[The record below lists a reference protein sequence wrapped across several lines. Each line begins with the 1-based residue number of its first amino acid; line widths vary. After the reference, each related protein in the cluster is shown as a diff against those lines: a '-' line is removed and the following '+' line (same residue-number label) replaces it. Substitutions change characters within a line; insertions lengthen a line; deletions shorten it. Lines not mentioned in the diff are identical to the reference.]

1 MRVGVRAATHGPGT
15 RATVGAGDC
24 EARQSGGAGDMDLL
38 DIVEYALLPALAL
51 GMAHW
56 IAVRPRS
63 PRMAVIIDFQYFAA
77 GIVFSAVSA
86 ELLPQ
91 IFARH
96 NPLWVILGFLAGMG
110 LAHVTA
116 AAVEKKQ
123 PLDLRLLATLL
134 LVNACMA
141 GLLVGVAF
149 VAGPQQGRLLSVA
162 LIGRMAFVGLNAPHT
177 AGLGLSRGLTA
188 GLVTLGACGV
198 LVALAVSS
206 FAVLNQLPHLI
217 LDGTLALGLSGVLYL
232 TTRDLLLEIQDEL
245 QAGLRTRL
253 FCVGYILFLVLH
265 MVAVN
270 PAQPEPIP

>member
-1 MRVGVRAATHGPGT
+1 M
-15 RATVGAGDC
+15 
-24 EARQSGGAGDMDLL
+24 L
-38 DIVEYALLPALAL
+38 DIVKYALLPAGAL
-51 GMAHW
+51 GIAHW

-63 PRMAVIIDFQYFAA
+63 LRVASIIDFQYFAA

-116 AAVEKKQ
+116 ATVEMSQ

-134 LVNACMA
+134 LMNACMA
-141 GLLVGVAF
+141 GLLIGAAF
-149 VAGPQQGRLLSVA
+149 VAGPQQGRLLSLA
-162 LIGRMAFVGLNAPHT
+162 LIGRMAFVGLNAPYA
-177 AGLGLSRGLTA
+177 AGLDRSRTFAA
-188 GLVTLGACGV
+188 GLATFGACGV
-198 LVALAVSS
+198 LVALALTNY
-206 FAVLNQLPHLI
+206 AVLNHLPHLI
-217 LDGTLALGLSGVLYL
+217 FDGTLALGLSGILYL

-253 FCVGYILFLVLH
+253 FCMGYVLFLVLH
-265 MVAVN
+265 MVAIS
-270 PAQPEPIP
+270 PAKPEPIP

>member
-1 MRVGVRAATHGPGT
+1 MTVR
-15 RATVGAGDC
+15 DC
-24 EARQSGGAGDMDLL
+24 ELITVLNRAVQEIDLL
-38 DIVEYALLPALAL
+38 DIVKYALAPALAL
-51 GMAHW
+51 GIAHW

-63 PRMAVIIDFQYFAA
+63 LRVASIIDFQYFAA

-116 AAVEKKQ
+116 ATVEKSQ

-134 LVNACMA
+134 LMNGCMA
-141 GLLVGVAF
+141 GLLIGAAF
-149 VAGPQQGRLLSVA
+149 VAGPQQGRLLSLA
-162 LIGRMAFVGLNAPHT
+162 LIGRMAFVGLNAPYA
-177 AGLGLSRGLTA
+177 AGLDRSRTFAA
-188 GLVTLGACGV
+188 GLATLGACGV
-198 LVALAVSS
+198 LVALALVNY
-206 FAVLNQLPHLI
+206 AVLNHLPHLI
-217 LDGTLALGLSGVLYL
+217 FDGTLALGLSGILYL

-253 FCVGYILFLVLH
+253 FCMGYVLFLVLH
-265 MVAVN
+265 MVVIS
-270 PAQPEPIP
+270 PARPEPIP